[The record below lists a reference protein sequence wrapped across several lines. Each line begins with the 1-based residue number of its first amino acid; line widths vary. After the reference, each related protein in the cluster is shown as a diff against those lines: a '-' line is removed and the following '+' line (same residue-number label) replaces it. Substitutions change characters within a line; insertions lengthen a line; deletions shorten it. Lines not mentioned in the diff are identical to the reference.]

1 MGNPRIVLLFFVEH
15 AQPLHAREGVLLSG
29 RQGVPRSVMEG
40 QQGRGKDQG
49 QDEWV
54 PRDLE
59 PRSWQVGGVGIAVLQ
74 QIVHG
79 RKFLPFL
86 HHWCFRSGGGFVVFG
101 GMILRQK
108 LCKIWVAPIL
118 GLNSYGKT
126 QMQKFNA
133 QN

>member
-1 MGNPRIVLLFFVEH
+1 VLLFFVEH

-101 GMILRQK
+101 LFSGHGFNRNVGIGDIASTL
-108 LCKIWVAPIL
+108 V
-118 GLNSYGKT
+118 SVYGR
-126 QMQKFNA
+126 
-133 QN
+133 